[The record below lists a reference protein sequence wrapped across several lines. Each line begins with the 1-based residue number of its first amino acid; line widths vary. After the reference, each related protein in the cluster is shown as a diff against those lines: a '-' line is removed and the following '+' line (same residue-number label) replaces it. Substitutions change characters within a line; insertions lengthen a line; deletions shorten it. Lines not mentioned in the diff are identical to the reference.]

1 MANESYE
8 NFLSKG
14 SNFTGGEPEFYEDTH
29 DVYGN
34 YIGSRR
40 TADPFSAP
48 QQNFSGFAS
57 QKQYA
62 PPPQPQYAP
71 PLQQQYAR
79 PAEAVYRTE
88 QALGQ
93 KPQFKYSTMQTDGKK
108 SKAAPLPGTDEFVF
122 PRMYQNIV
130 LYAPRTSGDVERLI
144 DYMLR
149 REPAVVDLDPIADSP
164 DAQRILDFVSGAVYA
179 LGGRIIGIKTNMFL
193 IVPEGIE
200 VARPE
205 GY

>member
-1 MANESYE
+1 
-8 NFLSKG
+8 
-14 SNFTGGEPEFYEDTH
+14 
-29 DVYGN
+29 
-34 YIGSRR
+34 
-40 TADPFSAP
+40 
-48 QQNFSGFAS
+48 
-57 QKQYA
+57 
-62 PPPQPQYAP
+62 
-71 PLQQQYAR
+71 
-79 PAEAVYRTE
+79 
-88 QALGQ
+88 
-93 KPQFKYSTMQTDGKK
+93 MQTDGKK

-193 IVPEGIE
+193 LVPEGIE